1 MINFTNGNLLK
12 CLCSYC
18 FTEPETVAHLF
29 CDCFIVKNFYFKV
42 VEWMRSYRIYLP
54 SVSENSIVFGYF
66 QEAENW
72 YLISHLINLFKQF
85 VFANRNVESLNLLLF
100 RSFVKN
106 IRLIEY
112 KIAKRKDKLHVLF
125 VKWGKLQPDE

>member
-1 MINFTNGNLLK
+1 
-12 CLCSYC
+12 
-18 FTEPETVAHLF
+18 
-29 CDCFIVKNFYFKV
+29 
-42 VEWMRSYRIYLP
+42 MRSYRIYLP

-125 VKWGKLQPDE
+125 VKWGKLHSDE